1 MGTEKECDITA
12 DGEILIVE
20 DSLTQAEQLRYIL
33 EKHGFLVSTAAN
45 GREALN
51 AIAKRKPS
59 LIISDIVMPEMDG
72 YELCRAIK
80 ADAALRDIHVI
91 LLTTLS
97 DPRDLIRGIE
107 CGADNFFS
115 KPCEE
120 EYLVSAIRQMQEGS
134 FYPVRENAE
143 GALELDYAGREYVL
157 NADCSKILKLLLS
170 SYETAI
176 RKNHELVRT
185 RDKLNELNDQLK
197 AACSELESFSFT
209 VSHDLRSPLNV
220 ISLYSQVLME
230 MPACCE
236 EAQCID
242 HVRGILG
249 QVDRMNQLITTLL
262 NFSQLTRGEMRRTA
276 VDLSLMAHEIAAH
289 LSMKQPERHVSFD
302 IEDGIVVDGDAKLLR
317 VVLENLIGNAWK
329 YTGGTEQA
337 VIEFGEMAVDE
348 GRAFYVRDNGAG
360 FSMEHAAKLF
370 TPFQR
375 LHSDQEFPGIGIG
388 LATVQRIIRRHGGRI
403 WAESRPGTGAT
414 FFFTLGTNQRPA

>member
-33 EKHGFLVSTAAN
+33 EKHGFRVSTAAN

-120 EYLVSAIRQMQEGS
+120 EYLVSAIRQMQDGS

-289 LSMKQPERHVSFD
+289 LTMKQPERRVSFD
-302 IEDGIVVDGDAKLLR
+302 IEDGIVVDGDARLLR
-317 VVLENLIGNAWK
+317 VVLENLFDNAWK
-329 YTGGTEQA
+329 YTGREREA
-337 VIEFGEMAVDE
+337 RIEFGRKKDRGEAVY
-348 GRAFYVRDNGAG
+348 FVKDNGTG
-360 FSMEHAAKLF
+360 FEMSMVDKLF
-370 TPFQR
+370 VPFRR
-375 LHSDQEFPGIGIG
+375 LHAGQEFEGTGIG
-388 LATVQRIIRRHGGRI
+388 LATVQRIIERHGGKV
-403 WAESRPGTGAT
+403 WAEGEVGEGAI
-414 FFFTLGTNQRPA
+414 FYFSL